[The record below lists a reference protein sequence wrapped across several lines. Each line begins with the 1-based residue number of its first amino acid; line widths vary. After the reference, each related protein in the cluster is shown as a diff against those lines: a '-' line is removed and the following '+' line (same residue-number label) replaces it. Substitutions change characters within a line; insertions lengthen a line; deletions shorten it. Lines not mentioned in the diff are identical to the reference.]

1 MSRLFD
7 IKTEQFQFEGIER
20 KVGISLI
27 NIASV
32 HINSLVRLSSHHT
45 PHHTSHLITPHTSSH
60 HTPHHTTHLITPHT
74 SSHHTP
80 HHTTHLITPHTSRT
94 THLITPHPSS
104 HHHTLSHFILTTVS
118 YEASCIFAGKGFRM
132 KVQLLQSCFLPF
144 NCAWTGRGGGGGGR
158 FVKKT
163 LEALP
168 QIL

>member
-45 PHHTSHLITPHTSSH
+45 PHHTSHLITPHTLSH
-60 HTPHHTTHLITPHT
+60 HTPHHTTHLITLHT

-80 HHTTHLITPHTSRT
+80 HHTTP
-94 THLITPHPSS
+94 LITPHPSS
-104 HHHTLSHFILTTVS
+104 HHTLSHFILTTVS

-144 NCAWTGRGGGGGGR
+144 NCAWTGRGGGGGRWQICKKNFRGPSSNSLKEHPC
-158 FVKKT
+158 FVH
-163 LEALP
+163 
-168 QIL
+168 

>member
-45 PHHTSHLITPHTSSH
+45 PHHTSHLITPHTLSH
-60 HTPHHTTHLITPHT
+60 HTPHHTTHLITLHT

-80 HHTTHLITPHTSRT
+80 HHTTP
-94 THLITPHPSS
+94 LITPHPSS
-104 HHHTLSHFILTTVS
+104 HHTLSHFILTTVS

-144 NCAWTGRGGGGGGR
+144 NCAWTGRGGGGGGGGR